1 MRRINEII
9 VHCAAVRPNWMEGKS
24 IEAKRDEIKR
34 WHVIDNGWA
43 DIGYH
48 YVIDR
53 DGQVAPGRP
62 LENAG
67 AHTQGHNANSIGV
80 CLIGGHGSAVNDAFE
95 KNYTNE
101 QDQALRVLLDSLQVR
116 FPTIRKISGHN
127 DYTAAKACPGFKVGR
142 WLTNKPAHKPLM
154 ASTTLQ
160 ASAAQIGTGA
170 AGVWGAITQLEG
182 TDRTIA
188 LAFIAIIVLAALW
201 IARERIRK
209 FLMGAE

>member
-1 MRRINEII
+1 MRKITEII
-9 VHCAAVRPNWMEGKS
+9 VHCAATRPGWMQGES
-24 IEAKRDEIKR
+24 VEDKRDEIRR
-34 WHVIDNGWA
+34 WHVVDNGWA

-62 LENAG
+62 LENQG

-80 CLIGGHGSAVNDAFE
+80 CLIGGHGSAVNDPFE

-101 QDQALRVLLDSLQVR
+101 QDQALRVLIDSLQTR

-127 DYTAAKACPGFKVGR
+127 DYTKAKACPGFNVGR
-142 WLTNKPAHKPLM
+142 WLVNKPAARPLA

-160 ASAAQIGTGA
+160 ASAAQVGTGA
-170 AGVWGAITQLEG
+170 AGIWGAVTQLEG

-188 LAFIAIIVLAALW
+188 LLFCAVIVLAALW
-201 IARERIRK
+201 IARERVRK

>member
-9 VHCAAVRPNWMEGKS
+9 VHCSATRPSWMEGKT

-34 WHVIDNGWA
+34 WHVVDNGWA

-95 KNYTNE
+95 KNYTSE

-116 FPTIRKISGHN
+116 FPGIKKISGHN

-142 WLTNKPAHKPLM
+142 WLANKPAHKPLM

-170 AGVWGAITQLEG
+170 AGVWGAVTQLEG
-182 TDRTIA
+182 IDRTMA
-188 LAFIAIIVLAALW
+188 LASIAVIVLAALW